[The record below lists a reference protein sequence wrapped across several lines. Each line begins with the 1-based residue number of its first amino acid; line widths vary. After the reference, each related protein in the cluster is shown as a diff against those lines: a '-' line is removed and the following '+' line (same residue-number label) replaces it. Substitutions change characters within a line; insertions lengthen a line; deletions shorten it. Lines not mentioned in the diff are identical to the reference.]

1 MPDYISL
8 IPDCRT
14 VDYTDADAISGCGHL
29 IAALM
34 QRTPEYSCGS
44 EPTVASTPVVK
55 AAKEWIRLVEDNV
68 GFLPVTKVIEALSDF
83 DLIYH
88 LVYGRPAPRNF
99 LNTNYLRVFDAR
111 IHGNYRIEESWLVR
125 VISDGLNCRDK
136 IYLDQP
142 LKWRSLTLSAW
153 IEEIQNNGRFV
164 NVNADEALRRVSQ
177 IVSTDIFAFCGS
189 QQEAFKQRLVRTY
202 LPLTEKIADMDSITQ
217 KSLLMFIR
225 SIYGKYLDS
234 DTAWELETEIM
245 THLSTS
251 PSLTPHD
258 RHAYRLDCEFRK
270 MIEVA

>member
-1 MPDYISL
+1 MLDYISL
-8 IPDCRT
+8 IPDCQT
-14 VDYTDADAISGCGHL
+14 VDYADADAISGCGHL

-83 DLIYH
+83 DLIYR

-136 IYLDQP
+136 IYLNQP
-142 LKWRSLTLSAW
+142 LKWRSLTLGTW
-153 IEEIQNNGRFV
+153 IEEVQNNGRFV
-164 NVNADEALRRVSQ
+164 NADAGEALRRVSQ
-177 IVSTDIFAFCGS
+177 IVSTDLFAFCGS

-258 RHAYRLDCEFRK
+258 RQAYRLDCEFRK
-270 MIEVA
+270 MMEVA